1 MKMLTEGHEPGHCY
15 ELESFEGGPSQHLQ
29 FIEKRVTGEGEAA
42 APGQLLTIYDGT
54 TNEEVLA
61 VLIDRMNYLQR
72 KMSCRENAI
81 AITKMEEALLWMN
94 KRTAD
99 RKSRGVEGAH
109 KA

>member
-1 MKMLTEGHEPGHCY
+1 MKMLTEGHEPGHYY
-15 ELESFEGGPSQHLQ
+15 ELEAFEGGPSQHLQ
-29 FIEKRVTGEGEAA
+29 FIEKRVTGEGEPAE
-42 APGQLLTIYDGT
+42 PGQLLTIYDGT

-61 VLIDRMNYLQR
+61 VLIDRMYHLQR

-81 AITKMEEALLWMN
+81 AITKMEEALLWLN

-99 RKSRGVEGAH
+99 RKARGVEGEQ